1 MIADTSFLVAL
12 FLPEDEL
19 HNKAIIKLEKV
30 KDSEDILILD
40 RVLEELFTVLTYKRG
55 MQYAGNVLSKL
66 DKNKNFFIFRLDEN
80 EWFYVIQLAVNTNKK
95 LSFVDY
101 AVISLA
107 LKNNEELLCFDEGI
121 NKLVDVL
128 RPK

>member
-19 HNKAIIKLEKV
+19 HNKSIIKLEKV

-55 MQYAGNVLSKL
+55 MQYAGNVLNKL

-121 NKLVDVL
+121 NKLVDTL